1 MLYAEQDSL
10 RVEVKIP
17 RNLTKLPEGD
27 YVLMLR
33 NNVGRSHTEVAD
45 IGDFGADFAVSFDT
59 EGAEFYDTEMY
70 HHIAWFWPSTP
81 TAGEY
86 SYQLTKGDT
95 VVASGLLM
103 VVKGRNVDEYEKE
116 QIYEQFNG

>member
-1 MLYAEQDSL
+1 MLYAQQDSL

-27 YVLMLR
+27 YVLLLR
-33 NNVGRSHTEVAD
+33 NNTNRSHTEVAD
-45 IGDFGADFAVSFDT
+45 IGDFGADFAISFET
-59 EGAEFYDTEMY
+59 EGADFRDTELF
-70 HHIAWFWPSTP
+70 HHIAWWWPSTP

-86 SYQLTKGDT
+86 SYRLTKGDT

-103 VVKGRNVDEYEKE
+103 VVKGRNVDEYENVK
-116 QIYEQFNG
+116 IYEQFNG

>member
-1 MLYAEQDSL
+1 MLYAQQDSL

-33 NNVGRSHTEVAD
+33 NNVGRSHTEDAD
-45 IGDFGADFAVSFDT
+45 IGDFGADFAISFDT
-59 EGAEFYDTEMY
+59 EGAEFYDTELY
-70 HHIAWFWPSTP
+70 HHIAWIWPSTP

-86 SYQLTKGDT
+86 SYKLTKGDT